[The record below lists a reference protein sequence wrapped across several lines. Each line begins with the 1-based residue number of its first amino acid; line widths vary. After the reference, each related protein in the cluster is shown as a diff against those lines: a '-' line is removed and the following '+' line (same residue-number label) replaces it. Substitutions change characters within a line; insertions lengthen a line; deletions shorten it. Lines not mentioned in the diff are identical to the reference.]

1 MTEGRVHYGGGE
13 RPRYEALR
21 HAIDVYYQDLL
32 RPLLKLRAAVFGVLP
47 LRDPRY
53 KDAEEDEEGV
63 SFTEAQ
69 LALVDQAVEI
79 FLNEVAGEDRTRE
92 GFIAAGTDV
101 DAANGIIQGRDLFL
115 YSLGISRTSSQA
127 AGISPIETGRQLTGQ
142 FDEYSGYEFQ
152 RLARTEAAFASEAGV
167 RDQMWDLGVKKAEW
181 LISADACPICED
193 LADGGPY
200 DIDDED
206 NLPPAHPNCLC
217 STKAVG
223 REIAPPL
230 PAPYRSPPR
239 QTLASLTSPRQN
251 LTMTNLE
258 SAIGRPEVT
267 NPHQSACLRHHLAQR
282 RQIDVLRRQN
292 EKDHRRAPALL
303 HSRPLPGDA
312 APLHDDSAL
321 IQVTPI

>member
-53 KDAEEDEEGV
+53 KDAEEEEEGV

-115 YSLGISRTSSQA
+115 YSLGISRGAELMDASPTLHVAGRSPAVEKMLDNAFERLSEKGSLRLEGIRDELHSILTSSQA

-217 STKAVG
+217 ST
-223 REIAPPL
+223 
-230 PAPYRSPPR
+230 
-239 QTLASLTSPRQN
+239 
-251 LTMTNLE
+251 
-258 SAIGRPEVT
+258 
-267 NPHQSACLRHHLAQR
+267 
-282 RQIDVLRRQN
+282 
-292 EKDHRRAPALL
+292 APAA
-303 HSRPLPGDA
+303 SEEVEEEDQGGEGGDEEGE
-312 APLHDDSAL
+312 S
-321 IQVTPI
+321 

>member
-1 MTEGRVHYGGGE
+1 MGSEGRVHYGGGE

-21 HAIDVYYQDLL
+21 HAIDEFYRDLL

-53 KDAEEDEEGV
+53 KDAEEEEEGV

-79 FLNEVAGEDRTRE
+79 FLNEMAGEDRTRE

-101 DAANGIIQGRDLFL
+101 DAANGIIQSRNLFS
-115 YSLGISRTSSQA
+115 YSLGISRGAELVDSSPTLHVAGRSPAVEKMLDNAFERLSEKGSLRLEGIRDELHSILTSAQA
-127 AGISPIETGRQLTGQ
+127 AGISPIETGRQLAGQ

-193 LADGGPY
+193 LAAGGPY

-217 STKAVG
+217 SC
-223 REIAPPL
+223 
-230 PAPYRSPPR
+230 SPV
-239 QTLASLTSPRQN
+239 
-251 LTMTNLE
+251 
-258 SAIGRPEVT
+258 SADSEEGDEK
-267 NPHQSACLRHHLAQR
+267 QGGEGG
-282 RQIDVLRRQN
+282 DEEEDN
-292 EKDHRRAPALL
+292 E
-303 HSRPLPGDA
+303 
-312 APLHDDSAL
+312 
-321 IQVTPI
+321 TPTG